1 MRQIMSV
8 SIEPE
13 LMELVDEHCHDRRIP
28 RSVFVKSAI
37 REALGATKL
46 IKKKHT
52 SSKEARA
59 MREDGLCNPNPAGGI
74 VCQICYGDENN
85 ENRRNN

>member
-1 MRQIMSV
+1 MRAIMSI
-8 SIEPE
+8 SIEVD
-13 LMELVDEHCHDRRIP
+13 LLNLVDEYCDKRKIP

-37 REALGATKL
+37 RSALGATNLVKR
-46 IKKKHT
+46 KHT
-52 SSKEARA
+52 HTKEARA

-85 ENRRNN
+85 G